1 MRRRRLLGGLF
12 GIMLFVGILVAGC
25 GGVNVHMATPG
36 QGDNLMTAD
45 QEIYYGHMMGDTFNA
60 PKPQAAQLG
69 TFPNTKWQILSVVPK
84 PNTPF
89 KSVILTFQ
97 TDSTLVMTT
106 ESPDGKIS
114 TSFQRYSVVGDSML
128 LSKPG
133 STTNVKFR
141 TDGNT
146 MHVDTSKFSIVLE
159 RVN

>member
-1 MRRRRLLGGLF
+1 MKRKVLLLAGFF
-12 GIMLFVGILVAGC
+12 GAMFYLGFLVAGC

-36 QGDNLMTAD
+36 GQDDNLMTAD
-45 QEIYYGHMMGDTFNA
+45 QEIYYGHMLGMDSTS
-60 PKPQAAQLG
+60 PKTNLG

-89 KSVILTFQ
+89 KSVYLTFQ
-97 TDSTLVMTT
+97 PDGTLAMTT

-114 TSFQRYSVVGDSML
+114 TSFQKYSVVGDSML

-133 STTNVKFR
+133 STTNVRFKV
-141 TDGNT
+141 DGNT
-146 MHVDTSKFSIVLE
+146 MHVDTVKFSIVLE